1 MEKIENP
8 EDKVGKYQP
17 YYLKYSIYY
26 SKHSICDSKHSF
38 LAIRLL
44 KHFTAFMLTV
54 EKSQHTHLE
63 NMILGHIKMGE
74 LQAKYGALAEGE
86 KQI

>member
-1 MEKIENP
+1 MENIKNA
-8 EDKVGKYQP
+8 EDKDGKHKP
-17 YYLKYSIYY
+17 YDLKYSIYD
-26 SKHSICDSKHSF
+26 SKHCICDSKHSF
-38 LAIRLL
+38 LSIRLL